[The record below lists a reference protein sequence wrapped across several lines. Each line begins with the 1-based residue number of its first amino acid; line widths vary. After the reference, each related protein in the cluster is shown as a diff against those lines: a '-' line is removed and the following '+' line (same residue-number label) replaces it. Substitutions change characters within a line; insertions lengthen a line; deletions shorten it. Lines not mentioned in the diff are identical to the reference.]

1 MEHNQQS
8 GADANPILRIE
19 NLSRVVGN
27 KKLVDN
33 INLDV
38 FRGAVMAIVGSS
50 GAGKSSFLRLLNR
63 LDEPTGGTV
72 YLQGTDYRT
81 IPPRK
86 LRERV
91 GMVMQAPYLFP
102 GSVAENIRY
111 GPRQRGEVLP
121 DDQIE
126 QLLDRVGLGGYEN
139 QDTHHLSGGEAQ
151 RVSLART
158 LANSPDILLLDEP
171 TSALDEAAEHSVEEL
186 LLQIISE
193 ENLTCL
199 IVTHDMPQAARL
211 AKQAVLIDSGH
222 LVRAGAVEE
231 IIDA

>member
-1 MEHNQQS
+1 MEHDQQNK
-8 GADANPILRIE
+8 DDVNPILRTV

-33 INLDV
+33 ISLEV

-63 LDEPTGGTV
+63 LDEPTNGTV

-81 IPPRK
+81 ILPRK

-102 GSVAENIRY
+102 GSVAENIRF
-111 GPRQRGEVLP
+111 GPRQRGEVLA
-121 DDQIE
+121 DEQIE
-126 QLLDRVGLGGYEN
+126 QILDRVGLGGYED
-139 QDTHHLSGGEAQ
+139 QDTNHLSGGEAQ

-158 LANSPDILLLDEP
+158 LANSPDFLLLDEP
-171 TSALDEAAEHSVEEL
+171 TSALDDAAERSVEEL

-199 IVTHDMPQAARL
+199 IVTHDMAQAARL
-211 AKQAVLIDSGH
+211 AKQAVLIDSGR
-222 LVRAGAVEE
+222 LVRVGAVEE
-231 IIDA
+231 IIHA